1 MAYYDYQKAFDKVHH
16 NWMVKVC
23 TWMEYPENFVK
34 IIGTMMEKWRTR
46 LEVCRDKKTEIS
58 IWITTKYGFLQKKQF
73 FFLVRYCLTEVP
85 VAMLLTDS
93 EGYRMGPPGKRNIRN
108 YL

>member
-1 MAYYDYQKAFDKVHH
+1 MKNRMWNNNQVQVGTISNVLGKVNQLFVDNCLLEEVRKHKENPAVAYYDYQKAFDKVHH

-58 IWITTKYGFLQKKQF
+58 I
-73 FFLVRYCLTEVP
+73 
-85 VAMLLTDS
+85 
-93 EGYRMGPPGKRNIRN
+93 
-108 YL
+108 